1 VTAALPECATLLLE
15 RDDPWLRVTLN
26 RPETRNALSG
36 EMVDELAAVFS
47 AIADDRDIRA
57 VILRGAGGTFCAG
70 GDIKSFGEAQK
81 AVPDGKADP
90 LIASNMQYGQLL
102 DQLNRAPQ
110 AVIAV
115 IEGPVMGGGMG
126 LTCITDIAIA
136 DSGATFALPEATL
149 GLPASQVCLFVIQ
162 RIGLTRTRRLVVTG
176 GRVSATEALGL
187 GLIHQVCDDRDKLD
201 DAIDAALKNIAR
213 CAPGAIAESKRVM
226 LATGTQPLADLQ
238 ADAAAGFAAALRGP
252 EAAEGV
258 AAFLQKRT
266 PAWAIG
272 GTTGEQP
279 S

>member
-1 VTAALPECATLLLE
+1 MTASLPDCATLLLE
-15 RDDPWLRVTLN
+15 RDGPWLRVTLN

-36 EMVDELAAVFS
+36 EMVGELAAVFA

-70 GDIKSFGEAQK
+70 GDIKSFGAAQK
-81 AVPDGKADP
+81 AVPDGAADP
-90 LIASNMQYGQLL
+90 LVASNLQYGQLL
-102 DQLNRAPQ
+102 DRLNRAPQ
-110 AVIAV
+110 AVIAA

-126 LTCITDIAIA
+126 LTCIADIAIA
-136 DSGATFALPEATL
+136 DAGATFALPEAIL

-176 GRVSATEALGL
+176 SRVPAAEALDL
-187 GLIHQVCDDRDKLD
+187 GLVHQVCGDGESLD
-201 DAIDAALKNIAR
+201 DAVDAALKGVSR

-226 LATGTQPLADLQ
+226 LAAGTRPLAELQ
-238 ADAAAGFAAALRGP
+238 TDAATGFAAAMRGP

-258 AAFLQKRT
+258 AAFLQKRK
-266 PAWAIG
+266 PAWAA
-272 GTTGEQP
+272 GEQP